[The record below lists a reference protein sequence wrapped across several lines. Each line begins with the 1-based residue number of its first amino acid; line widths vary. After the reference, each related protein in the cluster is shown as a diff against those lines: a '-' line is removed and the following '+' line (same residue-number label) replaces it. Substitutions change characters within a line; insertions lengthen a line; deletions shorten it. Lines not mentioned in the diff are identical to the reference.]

1 MTTTIPDVQTVTI
14 PQSAKDFGLLEA
26 LVGRRSRRFGLGMTI
41 PDGPLA
47 YASNF
52 EPYPLSDDERAL
64 LAFAAIGVTGF
75 NLGMPHTASG
85 DSDKGANYIV
95 RYTGRTTP
103 SGAGM
108 ESSEILI
115 TDDSGTYISQTR
127 SLTSEQVA
135 EISASRDLE
144 ELVGHARTYL
154 VKLSEEPVRLPPDH
168 TFVNKHNFW
177 VALQPGTTLIAPI
190 IDATEG
196 AINLLTMLSGEGFV
210 LWDEVTDTA
219 VGKPEKLIEQG
230 LLNPEAKLPLS
241 YFEASVSTLSHD
253 ELSLIPYNAQLALQ
267 AAGLGGWLFGGINH
281 DALLGGFAE
290 QGVPGFGFTYTQAGP
305 LKVPNPVGLPG
316 YFETLAAPFSAT
328 SREAVETFVARKFGP
343 AGIFDTGVG
352 PYKDQ
357 RGITSQVQRFT
368 DEQIDYFISV
378 VEDVTERDGRFPG
391 KSPSVVTGIYTQ
403 ATHVDPE
410 YYAKF
415 HHDDALLD
423 THRRHFHDWHGGQEP
438 TRRR

>member
-1 MTTTIPDVQTVTI
+1 MTTTISDVQTVTI

-135 EISASRDLE
+135 EISASRDLD
-144 ELVGHARTYL
+144 ELVGHARNYL

-305 LKVPNPVGLPG
+305 LKVPNPCLL
-316 YFETLAAPFSAT
+316 YTSDAADDS
-328 SREAVETFVARKFGP
+328 
-343 AGIFDTGVG
+343 
-352 PYKDQ
+352 
-357 RGITSQVQRFT
+357 
-368 DEQIDYFISV
+368 
-378 VEDVTERDGRFPG
+378 TE
-391 KSPSVVTGIYTQ
+391 V
-403 ATHVDPE
+403 
-410 YYAKF
+410 
-415 HHDDALLD
+415 
-423 THRRHFHDWHGGQEP
+423 
-438 TRRR
+438 